1 MLVKSFIVTFL
12 LLFIF
17 LTDSSTSLR
26 SARNDNGQHAHYCVP
41 LGMTMDSTLIACHAE
56 RSRDICQNEAVRL
69 MFAPV

>member
-26 SARNDNGQHAHYCVP
+26 SARNDGDGQ
-41 LGMTMDSTLIACHAE
+41 DN
-56 RSRDICQNEAVRL
+56 CQNEAVSVRL
-69 MFAPV
+69 APV